1 MSVLERKLKSDL
13 TLAKYYYENRNTDVT
28 FKDKS
33 IAIIKKAYEPFSSS
47 LVQTLNSNSSD
58 SIIELAE
65 VAFQC
70 GLEEIA
76 SNLVNI
82 YFELDNSVGVNKN
95 NFYIRG
101 LLVKAQ
107 VNAEKVRK
115 ENLKAESAIDVLLES
130 VKSIQKGIE
139 LIAKPE
145 NKEKYFSLVYNA
157 SIITTNVLKNY
168 LKQNWANKFW
178 EIMEKISNL
187 LEEGDDMDFNWRIF
201 MLIKLAEC
209 YIDAD
214 KKAEATKALDKI
226 GDILKKKGDCDFMD
240 ELFRIRI
247 HLNRDNSGA
256 LGNIK
261 KEGETNTAYPQF
273 KYIYT
278 IQAIKSNIITDKDID
293 KEVNTLITAICPDF
307 YKNIDPKTNKYNNTN
322 IIKLES
328 WKSDVLAELAFEI
341 LKFPTMISTSYNLY
355 SLLNS
360 SGINSLKG
368 KIFLENIKAQKLLY
382 DLEENLKENV
392 QPVDIIREKRIKTR
406 AEALEILEKNLAGCI
421 RLQNYDLLNQ
431 LSMIIFNMAIPFFKK
446 SFRQFFQKAFYRCAE
461 QLEQINSNESFL
473 RAALHF
479 ELAKYYL
486 EEDLLQESNQNIIKA
501 LSNDYSIPINK
512 LTFDSGSSNPGAQ
525 KGGAK
530 APKGAPNV
538 KSDDPNLINSTTNNV
553 SYHQRSLE
561 QSLVYLKRYVGVK
574 IAVYNDPDNTIDK
587 LIFETDNLR
596 NSKNPETQ
604 AETIRKCMELIRS
617 FELEEFKLPKVDKD
631 LVEE

>member
-1 MSVLERKLKSDL
+1 MSVLERQLKNNL
-13 TLAKYYYENRNTDVT
+13 NLAKYYYENRNTDIT

-33 IAIIKKAYEPFSSS
+33 IEIIKKCYEPFSSS
-47 LVQTLNSNSSD
+47 LVQTLNNHSSD
-58 SIIELAE
+58 SIVELAE

-76 SNLVNI
+76 ENLVNI
-82 YFELDNSVGVNKN
+82 YFELDNSVGVTKN

-101 LLVKAQ
+101 LLVKAE

-115 ENLKAESAIDVLLES
+115 DNLKAEAAIEVLVES

-145 NKEKYFSLVYNA
+145 NKEKYFSIVYNA
-157 SIITTNVLKNY
+157 SIITTKVLKNY
-168 LKQNWANKFW
+168 LKTNWGGNFW
-178 EIMEKISNL
+178 EIIEKISNL
-187 LEEGDDMDFNWRIF
+187 LEDGDDMDFNWRIF

-214 KKAEATKALDKI
+214 KKAEGTKALDKI
-226 GDILKKKGDCDFMD
+226 GEILKKKGDCDFMD

-261 KEGETNTAYPQF
+261 KDGETNSAYPQF

-307 YKNIDPKTNKYNNTN
+307 YKNIDSKTNKYVNTN

-341 LKFPTMISTSYNLY
+341 MKFPNMLQTSYNLY

-368 KIFLENIKAQKLLY
+368 KIFLENIKAQKILY

-392 QPVDIIREKRIKTR
+392 QPVDIMTEKRVKAR
-406 AEALEILEKNLAGCI
+406 AEALTILEKNLAGCI
-421 RLQNYDLLNQ
+421 RLQNYDLLNES
-431 LSMIIFNMAIPFFKK
+431 SMIIFNMAMPFFKK
-446 SFRQFFQKAFYRCAE
+446 SFRKFFYKAFYRCAE
-461 QLEQINSNESFL
+461 QF
-473 RAALHF
+473 
-479 ELAKYYL
+479 
-486 EEDLLQESNQNIIKA
+486 
-501 LSNDYSIPINK
+501 
-512 LTFDSGSSNPGAQ
+512 Q
-525 KGGAK
+525 KK
-530 APKGAPNV
+530 
-538 KSDDPNLINSTTNNV
+538 
-553 SYHQRSLE
+553 
-561 QSLVYLKRYVGVK
+561 
-574 IAVYNDPDNTIDK
+574 
-587 LIFETDNLR
+587 F
-596 NSKNPETQ
+596 
-604 AETIRKCMELIRS
+604 
-617 FELEEFKLPKVDKD
+617 
-631 LVEE
+631 

>member
-33 IAIIKKAYEPFSSS
+33 IAIIKKTYEPFSSS

-341 LKFPTMISTSYNLY
+341 LKFPTMISTSHNLY

-360 SGINSLKG
+360 S
-368 KIFLENIKAQKLLY
+368 
-382 DLEENLKENV
+382 
-392 QPVDIIREKRIKTR
+392 
-406 AEALEILEKNLAGCI
+406 
-421 RLQNYDLLNQ
+421 
-431 LSMIIFNMAIPFFKK
+431 
-446 SFRQFFQKAFYRCAE
+446 
-461 QLEQINSNESFL
+461 
-473 RAALHF
+473 
-479 ELAKYYL
+479 
-486 EEDLLQESNQNIIKA
+486 
-501 LSNDYSIPINK
+501 
-512 LTFDSGSSNPGAQ
+512 
-525 KGGAK
+525 
-530 APKGAPNV
+530 
-538 KSDDPNLINSTTNNV
+538 
-553 SYHQRSLE
+553 
-561 QSLVYLKRYVGVK
+561 
-574 IAVYNDPDNTIDK
+574 
-587 LIFETDNLR
+587 
-596 NSKNPETQ
+596 
-604 AETIRKCMELIRS
+604 
-617 FELEEFKLPKVDKD
+617 
-631 LVEE
+631 